1 MSTFSALMAQELV
14 AEPILGREEAGKSIW
29 LEPTIHASLSWPG
42 PAILSLYCRG
52 YFPHFPA
59 MLLSASLGFS
69 ASLQRG
75 YPAQV
80 SAMEGSGC
88 AVGAASPA
96 TGDGHGMAPQW
107 QLLSVAFH
115 CC

>member
-1 MSTFSALMAQELV
+1 MSTN
-14 AEPILGREEAGKSIW
+14 
-29 LEPTIHASLSWPG
+29 LSWPG
-42 PAILSLYCRG
+42 PMILSLYCRG
-52 YFPHFPA
+52 CFPPFPA
-59 MLLSASLGFS
+59 TLLSASLGFI

-80 SAMEGSGC
+80 SVMESSGC

-107 QLLSVAFH
+107 QLLSVTLHH
-115 CC
+115 C